1 MQIRIPSKHLIRH
14 ATHQKSEYL
23 YNIHEKFVQFS
34 PPYSTLVQTIIVTI
48 RINTPFHHTS
58 VIFLLPIFAYYHP
71 NNLPLPPAFIEFR
84 LRERTKELRSL
95 VRADTVLISRF
106 SLKVWPVITGN
117 TITDSLLQV
126 EVSDGDTCNQND
138 KLFNPPSL
146 IP

>member
-34 PPYSTLVQTIIVTI
+34 PPYSTLVQTIIFTI

-71 NNLPLPPAFIEFR
+71 NNPLPPAFIEFR
-84 LRERTKELRSL
+84 LRKRTKELRSL

-106 SLKVWPVITGN
+106 ALKVWPVITVL
-117 TITDSLLQV
+117 TITNSLLQV
-126 EVSDGDTCNQND
+126 EVSDGDTCNQNGR
-138 KLFNPPSL
+138 LFSPSSL